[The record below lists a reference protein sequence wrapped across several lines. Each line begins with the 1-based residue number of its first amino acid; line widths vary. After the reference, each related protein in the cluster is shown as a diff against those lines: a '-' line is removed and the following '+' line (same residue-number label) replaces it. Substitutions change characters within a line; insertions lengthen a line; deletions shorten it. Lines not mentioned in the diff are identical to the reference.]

1 MNDINNREGV
11 DQINKALRA
20 LEQPRRQTDQR
31 LKEEEELALKQVI
44 SGIIPEWRSTD
55 HKRKK
60 GVILLLGSWTGEMM
74 NRARM
79 QMKAWVIKKNEH
91 KASVQ
96 RKWDNRG
103 KMHTAFQRWRKGMRL
118 DYHTQAMGIE

>member
-55 HKRKK
+55 HKGKK
-60 GVILLLGSWTGEMM
+60 GL
-74 NRARM
+74 
-79 QMKAWVIKKNEH
+79 
-91 KASVQ
+91 
-96 RKWDNRG
+96 
-103 KMHTAFQRWRKGMRL
+103 
-118 DYHTQAMGIE
+118 